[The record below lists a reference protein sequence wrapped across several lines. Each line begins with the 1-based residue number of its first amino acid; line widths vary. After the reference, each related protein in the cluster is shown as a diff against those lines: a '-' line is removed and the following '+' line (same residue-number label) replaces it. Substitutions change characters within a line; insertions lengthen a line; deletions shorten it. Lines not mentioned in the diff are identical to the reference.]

1 MDTTAPQA
9 RIALVTGAAQGI
21 GEAIALRLAED
32 GLDVAV
38 VDLPQKHD
46 QVEAVAN
53 NIRAK
58 GRRSL
63 ALYADVSMED
73 EVEAMIKSTAEQLGG
88 LDVMIANAGIFRD
101 MPIVDVT
108 VETWDTLMTVNAR
121 SVLLAIKHA
130 ARHMIAQGRG
140 GRII

>member
-21 GEAIALRLAED
+21 GEAIALRLADD
-32 GLDVAV
+32 GLDVVV

-88 LDVMIANAGIFRD
+88 LDVVSLHLVHYKSDNRQ
-101 MPIVDVT
+101 VD
-108 VETWDTLMTVNAR
+108 
-121 SVLLAIKHA
+121 
-130 ARHMIAQGRG
+130 
-140 GRII
+140 